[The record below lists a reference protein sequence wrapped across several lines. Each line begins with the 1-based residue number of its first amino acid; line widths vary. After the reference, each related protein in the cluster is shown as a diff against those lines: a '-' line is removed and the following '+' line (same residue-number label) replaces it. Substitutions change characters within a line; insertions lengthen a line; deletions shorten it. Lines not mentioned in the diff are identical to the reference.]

1 MRPYRPR
8 SGWRPAALA
17 KASISSGQFK
27 DKDQGAIVALAEA
40 VLSFTEQLKAATTD
54 IKPLVTAIE
63 TDISSVGD
71 AMEVGAEHAIV
82 GTELIKETRHK
93 LNQLS
98 SVSGNL
104 SSLISRMV
112 EVGPIQSHTLTHASQ
127 TIQGVVNLTTVTLG
141 KSTELSELFHKLEAT
156 MQEL

>member
-1 MRPYRPR
+1 MNELAVEMRHQ
-8 SGWRPAALA
+8 AIN
-17 KASISSGQFK
+17 ASIASGQFR
-27 DKDQGAIVALAEA
+27 DREQGEIVALAEA

-112 EVGPIQSHTLTHASQ
+112 EASPMQSQTLAHASQ
-127 TIQGVVNLTTVTLG
+127 TMQGVVNLTAIALG
-141 KSTELSELFHKLEAT
+141 QSTELSELFDKLEAT
-156 MQEL
+156 VPEL